1 VAPLEA
7 LLITGTIGAGKTTV
21 ATEIC
26 DLLGDRR
33 VPAAAVDLDWLSWTS
48 LRPPEGIDA
57 FIALNL
63 KTLIP
68 NFVSIGITHMV
79 LTRAIQKL
87 SQVETIRDVL
97 FDVRLQV
104 VLLES
109 PKSFIESRLRNRDHG
124 TNLVRH
130 LAETEEFRR
139 TEPGLQDVTV
149 SNDDRPAREVAEEV
163 LTRAGWIP

>member
-33 VPAAAVDLDWLSWTS
+33 VPAAAVDLDWLGWTS

-57 FIALNL
+57 LIALNL
-63 KTLIP
+63 KTVIP
-68 NFVSIGITHMV
+68 NFVSVGITHLL

-87 SQVETIRDVL
+87 SQVETIREVL

-109 PKSFIESRLRNRDHG
+109 PTSLTESRLSNRDHG
-124 TNLVRH
+124 ANLARH
-130 LAETEEFRR
+130 LAEAEEFRQ

-163 LTRAGWIP
+163 LTMTGWP